1 MALAARRTRIRSARF
16 PYSVE
21 LSYRAILRRLIA
33 DIKAIILAEIEAHGR
48 ELVFAADTYR
58 MDDEASATGW
68 AALLRDLLERIGVHI
83 GRRLIAALESVASI
97 GEAVSTT
104 NRTEWRR
111 QVRAAYGVDI
121 LRGEPW
127 LRDLLSGWELENL
140 ALIRSLPDRL
150 VDQLRGE
157 MSRALTSG
165 TSLRQLT
172 QIVRERTGAAES
184 RAELIAR
191 DQIGKLNGQLAQRR
205 QTDIGVEQ
213 YVWRTSQDE
222 RVRPTHRVRDGKTYR
237 WDAGGII
244 PGSEIRCRCVAD
256 PLFPDE
262 LEAAVVRRSSVPA
275 IGRR

>member
-1 MALAARRTRIRSARF
+1 
-16 PYSVE
+16 
-21 LSYRAILRRLIA
+21 
-33 DIKAIILAEIEAHGR
+33 
-48 ELVFAADTYR
+48 
-58 MDDEASATGW
+58 
-68 AALLRDLLERIGVHI
+68 
-83 GRRLIAALESVASI
+83 VASI

-127 LRDLLSGWELENL
+127 LRDLLSGWEQENL

-157 MSRALTSG
+157 MSRALVSG

-172 QIVRERTGAAES
+172 QIVQERTGAAES

-222 RVRPTHRVRDGKTYR
+222 RVRPTHRVRDGRTYR
-237 WDAGGII
+237 WDAGSIK
-244 PGSEIRCRCVAD
+244 PGQEIRCRCVAD
-256 PLFPDE
+256 PVFPEE
-262 LEAAVVRRSSVPA
+262 LETAVVRRSSVPSV
-275 IGRR
+275 GRR